1 MKKKKLQIG
10 DVVGLGL
17 NFENNEVFFI
27 LKDEIKKISVS

>member
-10 DVVGLGL
+10 DIVGLGL
-17 NFENNEVFFI
+17 NFETNEVFFI